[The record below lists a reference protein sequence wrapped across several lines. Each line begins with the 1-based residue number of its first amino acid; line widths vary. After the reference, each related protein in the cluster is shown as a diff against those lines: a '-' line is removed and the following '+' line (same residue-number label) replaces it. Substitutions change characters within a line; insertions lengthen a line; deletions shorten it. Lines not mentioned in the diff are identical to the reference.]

1 MSFELCQEQSYK
13 KKHQIIHEM
22 LYDIDAVIFDM
33 DGSLVDSMWMWK
45 AIDIEY
51 LGRYGIALPEDLQA
65 KIEGMSF
72 CETAVY
78 FKEHFPI
85 PEPLEEIME
94 QWNRMAWDKYMY
106 EVPLKKGIPEF
117 LTGCRASGI
126 RLGIATS
133 NSRELVE
140 NVARVHNL
148 RDYFSC
154 IMTGSDV
161 LRGKPNP
168 DIYLAVAKE
177 LAVSP
182 ERCLVF
188 EDIVAGIL
196 AGKNAG
202 MRVCAV
208 EDAYSAQ
215 SRETKKKLADYY
227 IEDYIGLL

>member
-1 MSFELCQEQSYK
+1 MEKVFEG
-13 KKHQIIHEM
+13 HTMHEM
-22 LYDIDAVIFDM
+22 LQNIDAVIFDM

-51 LGRYGIALPEDLQA
+51 LGRYGIALPEDLQSR
-65 KIEGMSF
+65 IEGMSF
-72 CETAVY
+72 SETAFY

-85 PEPLEEIME
+85 PASLEEIME
-94 QWNRMAWDKYMY
+94 EWNRMAWDKYMY

-117 LTGCRASGI
+117 LAGCRTAGI

-133 NSRELVE
+133 NSRVLVE
-140 NVARVHNL
+140 NVAKVHNL

-154 IMTGSDV
+154 IMTGTDV
-161 LRGKPNP
+161 QRGKPSP
-168 DIYLAVAKE
+168 DIYLAVAQG
-177 LAVSP
+177 LGVLP

-208 EDAYSAQ
+208 EDEYSVQ
-215 SRETKKKLADYY
+215 SRAAKKELADYY
-227 IEDYIGLL
+227 IEDFTGLI